1 MAVRYEDAPP
11 IVPSQDEDE
20 LIRQSSIVFPTN
32 SLIDPLMFER
42 LSGDKLTIG
51 FAGNRFFNPFVWQ
64 KIVFFRLSY
73 DDLGR
78 VKEAHEIPDA
88 ESRGS
93 EVLLTFEW
101 DGSRLSAIRGYQAKA
116 LVYERRQ
123 QYQENRIAGE
133 EIRWAGKVSHI
144 RYVYNGG
151 QLVSAECEKDESVD
165 GRSRKVAFAGKS
177 SSRTR

>member
-1 MAVRYEDAPP
+1 V
-11 IVPSQDEDE
+11 
-20 LIRQSSIVFPTN
+20 
-32 SLIDPLMFER
+32 
-42 LSGDKLTIG
+42 
-51 FAGNRFFNPFVWQ
+51 GNRFFNPFVWQ

-144 RYVYNGG
+144 RYVYSGG